1 MFSLMLLYG
10 AGLINLLVMTGPCE
24 RPSATPD
31 PSNSFFVLQ
40 FNYPPPRN
48 QETSAHAPLPFIL
61 LDATRLSMIAFRTY
75 LAIPTRTLNLVIL
88 RFPRYTFC
96 TLCRRDSCHHEFG
109 PRYIHTICPFQ

>member
-10 AGLINLLVMTGPCE
+10 AALINLLVMTGPCE

-31 PSNSFFVLQ
+31 PSISFF
-40 FNYPPPRN
+40 
-48 QETSAHAPLPFIL
+48 ETSAHAPLPFIL
-61 LDATRLSMIAFRTY
+61 LDATRLRMIAFRTY

-88 RFPRYTFC
+88 RFPRYAFC

-109 PRYIHTICPFQ
+109 PRYIRTICPF